1 MIMIQPITA
10 CYTKSVKPALK
21 TGHTTILFLK
31 SLLMFSEKFTDA
43 DQASSFISINKWIR
57 WESVG
62 MGQAALRTSG
72 SSR

>member
-1 MIMIQPITA
+1 MIMIQPKTA
-10 CYTKSVKPALK
+10 CYTKSVKPALMA
-21 TGHTTILFLK
+21 GHTTILFLI

-43 DQASSFISINKWIR
+43 DQASSFVNKWIR